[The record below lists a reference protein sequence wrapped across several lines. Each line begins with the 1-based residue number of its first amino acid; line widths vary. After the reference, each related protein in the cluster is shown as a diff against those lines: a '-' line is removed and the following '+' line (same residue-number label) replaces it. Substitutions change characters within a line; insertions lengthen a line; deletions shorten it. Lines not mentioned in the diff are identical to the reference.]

1 MDYQI
6 MTVNDLLSGLMD
18 NVSQSQ
24 LDAEIKNFKFY
35 AKKLG
40 VRDYD
45 SLYVAAVEDDPSYV
59 LQDELMIPSP
69 NHDRELYLYPSA
81 KILTEIVDGNIY
93 VYATTEDDLK
103 QLFKTMDEFL
113 NEDNLEVDFTP
124 DDYKMETEETN
135 KSLIDIEECLRLR
148 DNRSNNKYQ
157 LQTKYLSERF
167 TLDQKA
173 RLAQMLREDVSD
185 EEIHNYMQDLY
196 NDEEAMKSFYGVDS
210 MIARD
215 PYSAAQEDAM
225 NDIEKE
231 SPLSFDPDDEEAILQ
246 HLMEEE
252 KWSLDQAKEY
262 FAHYWEVYENYLKDE
277 YSVDDDFDWDI
288 QD

>member
-173 RLAQMLREDVSD
+173 RLA
-185 EEIHNYMQDLY
+185 
-196 NDEEAMKSFYGVDS
+196 
-210 MIARD
+210 
-215 PYSAAQEDAM
+215 
-225 NDIEKE
+225 
-231 SPLSFDPDDEEAILQ
+231 
-246 HLMEEE
+246 
-252 KWSLDQAKEY
+252 
-262 FAHYWEVYENYLKDE
+262 
-277 YSVDDDFDWDI
+277 
-288 QD
+288 

>member
-69 NHDRELYLYPSA
+69 DNDRELYLYPSA

-113 NEDNLEVDFTP
+113 NEDNLEVDFIP
-124 DDYKMETEETN
+124 DDYKMETEEVN
-135 KSLIDIEECLRLR
+135 KSLIDIEECLKLR

-157 LQTKYLSERF
+157 LQTKYLSERYSMEE
-167 TLDQKA
+167 KVK
-173 RLAQMLREDVSD
+173 LASMLREGVSD
-185 EEIHNYMQDLY
+185 EEIYNAMQEIH
-196 NDEEAMKSFYGVDS
+196 NDEEALNSFYGIDS
-210 MIARD
+210 MDVRE
-215 PYSAAQEDAM
+215 PYSAAESDAVR
-225 NDIEKE
+225 DIEKE
-231 SPLSFDPDDEEAILQ
+231 SPLSFDPDDKEAILQ
-246 HLMEEE
+246 YLMEEE
-252 KWSLDQAKEY
+252 KWSLDQAEEY
-262 FAHYWEVYENYLKDE
+262 FTHYWEVYENYLKDE
-277 YSVDDDFDWDI
+277 YSADDDFDWDI